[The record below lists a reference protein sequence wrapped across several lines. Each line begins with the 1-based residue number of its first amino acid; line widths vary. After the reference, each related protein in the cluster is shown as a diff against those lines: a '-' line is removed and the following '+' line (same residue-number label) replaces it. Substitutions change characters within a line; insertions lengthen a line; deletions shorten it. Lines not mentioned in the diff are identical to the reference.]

1 MPHASSLERLR
12 EGNRRAITSLLAAA
26 GPMSRADLVRGTGL
40 SRTTVSSLVGELI
53 TSGHVVETTDRGR
66 PHKGGSG
73 RPPLLVALT
82 TPGGGVAG
90 VDIGHRHVRV
100 AVADRRGVVLAEET
114 GAVDV
119 DEDGA
124 AALDRAARMV
134 RRALDV
140 AGLPVSDLAAVGMCV
155 PAPLD
160 RRSAR
165 VRTRILPGWRD
176 LSPADELRRRLAVP
190 VFADNDANLGA
201 LAEVGHGA
209 ARGATDVVYVKIA
222 SGLGAGIV
230 LGGRLHRG
238 ATGIAGELGH
248 VQVGEDGQVCRC
260 GNRGCLETLVSA
272 PRLVEL
278 LQPAYDEELSLERV
292 LELDGSGD
300 AGVRR
305 VLSDAGRAVGRALA
319 DLCNSLNPELV
330 VVGGPLG
337 SSTSLGEAI
346 RGSVE
351 RYAQPDTAA
360 ALRVVPGELGDR
372 AEVVGAVSLAIARVS
387 V

>member
-1 MPHASSLERLR
+1 MASLERLR
-12 EGNRRAITSLLAAA
+12 ENNRRAITSLLAGE

-40 SRTTVSSLVGELI
+40 SRTTVSSLVAELI
-53 TSGHVVETTDRGR
+53 AAGQVVETDRGR

-73 RPPLLVALT
+73 RPPLLVALA

-114 GAVDV
+114 GLVDV
-119 DEDGA
+119 DEDGPA
-124 AALDRAARMV
+124 AIDRAARMV
-134 RRALDV
+134 RSLATGPLD
-140 AGLPVSDLAAVGMCV
+140 AVGMCV

-165 VRTRILPGWRD
+165 VRTGILPGW
-176 LSPADELRRRLAVP
+176 LEISPAEELRRRLGIP
-190 VFADNDANLGA
+190 VHADNDANLGA
-201 LAEVGHGA
+201 LAEHAHGA
-209 ARGATDVVYVKIA
+209 ARGVADVVYVKVA
-222 SGLGAGIV
+222 SGVGAGIL

-260 GNRGCLETLVSA
+260 GNRGCLETLVAA
-272 PRLVEL
+272 PRLL
-278 LQPAYDEELSLERV
+278 ATLQPAYDGELTVERV
-292 LELDGSGD
+292 LDLEAAGD

-319 DLCNSLNPELV
+319 DLCNNLNPELV
-330 VVGGPLG
+330 VVGGSLG
-337 SSTSLGEAI
+337 RATSLLEAV
-346 RGSVE
+346 RGSVD

-360 ALRVVPGELGDR
+360 AVRVVSGSLGDR
-372 AEVVGAVSLAIARVS
+372 AEVVGAVSLAVARAS
-387 V
+387 A

>member
-12 EGNRRAITSLLAAA
+12 ESNRRAITSLLAME
-26 GPMSRADLVRGTGL
+26 GPKSRADLVRGTGL

-53 TSGHVVETTDRGR
+53 GTGQVVETADRGQ

-73 RPPLLVALT
+73 RPPLLVALAA
-82 TPGGGVAG
+82 PGGGVAG

-100 AVADRRGVVLAEET
+100 AVADRRGVVLAEQTEPM
-114 GAVDV
+114 DV
-119 DEDGA
+119 DEDGVA
-124 AALDRAARMV
+124 TLDRVARLV
-134 RRALDV
+134 EQ
-140 AGLPVSDLAAVGMCV
+140 LATDTLVGVGMCV

-165 VRTRILPGWRD
+165 VRTGILPGWRE
-176 LSPADELRRRLAVP
+176 LSPSEELRRRLGVP

-201 LAEVGHGA
+201 LAELGHGA
-209 ARGATDVVYVKIA
+209 ARGATDVVYVKVA

-272 PRLVEL
+272 PRLLEL
-278 LQPAYDEELSLERV
+278 LQPAYDEPLSVERM
-292 LELDGSGD
+292 LELDASGD

-319 DLCNSLNPELV
+319 DLCNNLNPELV
-330 VVGGPLG
+330 VVGG
-337 SSTSLGEAI
+337 SLGASASLDEAI

-360 ALRVVPGELGDR
+360 ALRVVPGSLGDR